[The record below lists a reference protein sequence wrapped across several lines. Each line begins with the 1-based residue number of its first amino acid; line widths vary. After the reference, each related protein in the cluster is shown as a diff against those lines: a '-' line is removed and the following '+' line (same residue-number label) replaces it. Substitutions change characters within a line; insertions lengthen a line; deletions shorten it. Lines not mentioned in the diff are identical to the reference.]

1 MLGKTD
7 FSMSL
12 NGWVNGPHQV
22 IKPLGEGGEATVE
35 KISKTRKMRAGEK
48 AGRCRKD
55 GGLVAR
61 RWTR

>member
-12 NGWVNGPHQV
+12 IGWVNGPQQV
-22 IKPLGEGGEATVE
+22 IKPPGKAGEATVE
-35 KISKTRKMRAGEK
+35 KISKSRKKRVGGK

-55 GGLVAR
+55 GGLVVR